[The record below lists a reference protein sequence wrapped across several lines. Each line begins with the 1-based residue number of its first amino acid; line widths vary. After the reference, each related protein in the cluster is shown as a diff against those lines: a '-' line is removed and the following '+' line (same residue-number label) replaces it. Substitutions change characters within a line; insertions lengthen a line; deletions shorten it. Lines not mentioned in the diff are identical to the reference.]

1 MAQRL
6 LELGDLGELELDGR
20 LAAEDVD
27 EDLELEL
34 VLVDLDAPA
43 GEVGA
48 GAFLDP
54 DGLAHLVLEA
64 GLGPGGDL
72 FGDPCGHGAER
83 IQAPPRQ
90 SSKETRVGNECVRP
104 LESLWATA

>member
-6 LELGDLGELELDGR
+6 LELGNLGELELDGR

-34 VLVDLDAPA
+34 VLVDLDDLA
-43 GEVGA
+43 GEVGE
-48 GAFLDP
+48 GAFLEP
-54 DGLAHLVLEA
+54 DGLAYLVLEA

-72 FGDPCGHGAER
+72 FGALCGHGEER
-83 IQAPPRQ
+83 IEVTPGRGRRAIGRGPGRERGCQYM
-90 SSKETRVGNECVRP
+90 
-104 LESLWATA
+104 